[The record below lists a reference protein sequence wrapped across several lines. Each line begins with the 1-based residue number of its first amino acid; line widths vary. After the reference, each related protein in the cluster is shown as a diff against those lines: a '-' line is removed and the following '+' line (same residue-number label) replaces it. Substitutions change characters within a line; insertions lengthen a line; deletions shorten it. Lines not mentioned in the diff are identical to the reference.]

1 MKKIAWLCVIVGLLA
16 VTAMPTL
23 AAGGPPPG
31 GKSSKGARA
40 PFALAGTITE
50 ISGTG
55 VTVQV
60 VSGNRLVKDYIG
72 QSLPLQ
78 TTSKTRYLLKT
89 PSGTVPITF
98 ADLEVGQD
106 ISVNGTLADNVWT
119 ANRITVGASLVHQP

>member
-1 MKKIAWLCVIVGLLA
+1 MKKIAWLFVVVGLLV

-31 GKSSKGARA
+31 GKGARA
-40 PFALAGTITE
+40 PFALAGTITDL
-50 ISGTG
+50 SGTV

-78 TTSKTRYLLKT
+78 TTSNTRYLLKT
-89 PSGTVPITF
+89 SSGTVPITF
-98 ADLEVGQD
+98 ADLQVGQD
-106 ISVNGTLADNVWT
+106 ISVSGTLANNVWT
-119 ANRITVGASLVHQP
+119 ADRITVGASLVHQP